1 MPRKPTRHKPSG
13 DSPRPDAVAALLRS
27 SGLGASQGQA
37 EALALYLDLLMQWNA
52 RMNLVGARTWA
63 EALDDLAADSVHLA
77 RQFATH
83 QDRGVLAAEPLVL
96 DLGAGAGL
104 PGVPLRIFWQA
115 GAYHMIEPREKRA
128 LFLGVVLARLG
139 LPRTFARRCRVEE
152 LPEDLRRA
160 DLVVSRAFL
169 PWREYL
175 EVARGLLTSGGICVV
190 MANEPPP
197 ASSDLPEGWRL
208 LEGGGEYEA
217 PGGRRYFW
225 NFTPEAI
232 SR

>member
-1 MPRKPTRHKPSG
+1 MPRKPAQHKPFG
-13 DSPRPDAVAALLRS
+13 GSPRPGEVAGRLRRA
-27 SGLGASQGQA
+27 GVEAA
-37 EALALYLDLLMQWNA
+37 PDRIEALTLYLDLLMQWNA
-52 RMNLVGARTWA
+52 RMNLVGARSWQ
-63 EALDDLAADSVHLA
+63 EALDDLVLDSVHLA
-77 RQFATH
+77 GH
-83 QDRGVLAAEPLVL
+83 LSVLQAAGGLPAAPLCL

-128 LFLGVVLARLG
+128 LFLGVVLARLA
-139 LPRTFARRCRVEE
+139 LPRVFARRCRAEE
-152 LPEDLRRA
+152 LPEELRRA
-160 DLVVSRAFL
+160 DLAVSRAFL

-175 EVARGLLTSGGICVV
+175 TEAAGLLAPGGVCLV

-197 ASSDLPEGWRL
+197 GPDEVPEGWRL
-208 LEGGGEYEA
+208 LPPAADYEA